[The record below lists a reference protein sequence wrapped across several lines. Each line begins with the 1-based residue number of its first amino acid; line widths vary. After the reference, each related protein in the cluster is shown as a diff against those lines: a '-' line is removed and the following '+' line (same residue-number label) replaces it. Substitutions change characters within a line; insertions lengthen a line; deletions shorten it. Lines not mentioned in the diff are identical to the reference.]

1 MAAKIFDHKLFC
13 VVSKTATQASTSI
26 EPVGE
31 RSGGSD
37 LKMIGDFT
45 PVVTV

>member
-37 LKMIGDFT
+37 KMIGDFT